1 MEIEITPTKQIGYL
15 ALLRV
20 LFSQYPSHSVLGAA
34 LMITQSFL
42 YNALYRPPHRRRRDD
57 RGPLVAVFF
66 AVDAEGK
73 SLEDVAKPLG
83 VIAKPL
89 GVIAKPSEA
98 IFRSGGHSGG
108 LTPSAGD

>member
-1 MEIEITPTKQIGYL
+1 
-15 ALLRV
+15 
-20 LFSQYPSHSVLGAA
+20 
-34 LMITQSFL
+34 
-42 YNALYRPPHRRRRDD
+42 
-57 RGPLVAVFF
+57 VAVFF